1 MTKFKV
7 GDIVRSKDCL
17 DDKYD
22 EVILCIMMSS
32 KGYTYYI
39 MEYTSGYVIG
49 SSETGFIDKDYVLI
63 GGHNADR
70 TTDTRSA

>member
-1 MTKFKV
+1 MSTKFKV
-7 GDIVRSKDCL
+7 GDVIRSKDCL
-17 DDKYD
+17 DDKD

-39 MEYTSGYVIG
+39 MEYTSGYVIC
-49 SSETGFIDKDYVLI
+49 SSETKFIDKNYVLV

-70 TTDTRSA
+70 TTDTRAS